1 MKRCLALA
9 RDPSW
14 HELARS
20 GMGLAQPQRY
30 ALLQA
35 EAVYVS
41 SPREDTIRLDTLMKL
56 HPDRDFI
63 HLPVTHAFVDRLFD
77 MYAGYVRQRRERLD
91 RPGGVSFYPRDLVL
105 VGQLVARQ
113 DDSYYYVSKEYLLRV
128 QQALSQGLAGASA
141 SAPAPM
147 PAPAPASAPAP
158 EPVASVVLVPAS
170 SPAIPVEA
178 SVSSSP
184 ASSSASAPAVNVEP
198 AAAAA
203 PAPAVVS
210 VAV

>member
-20 GMGLAQPQRY
+20 AMGLAQPQRY

-141 SAPAPM
+141 SAPAPV
-147 PAPAPASAPAP
+147 PAPASAPAP